1 MAQEFY
7 KRNLLIRYGI
17 KPWQAYIIT
26 LFKKTE
32 QRVSLKALELN
43 PEAEDDVD
51 IIESVT
57 ENLESGD
64 QEELL
69 EEKEEFVPKP
79 MHEHYRYML
88 KYKAF
93 NAIILH
99 YVEEITKLE
108 EILNIKS
115 QLTLKRVFA
124 AWKGYKSNKYEDV
137 IQMYRLIT
145 LGLRVFSAWK
155 FLSKSN

>member
-1 MAQEFY
+1 MFTFGKGEINLSQFNCTESPIHGESPCPIRLKKLSPMSSAVQSTLNLSSSKDESVGIKFLLDSDKKQMAQDFY

-17 KPWQAYIIT
+17 KPWQDYIIT

-64 QEELL
+64 QEELP
-69 EEKEEFVPKP
+69 E
-79 MHEHYRYML
+79 
-88 KYKAF
+88 
-93 NAIILH
+93 
-99 YVEEITKLE
+99 
-108 EILNIKS
+108 
-115 QLTLKRVFA
+115 
-124 AWKGYKSNKYEDV
+124 
-137 IQMYRLIT
+137 
-145 LGLRVFSAWK
+145 
-155 FLSKSN
+155 